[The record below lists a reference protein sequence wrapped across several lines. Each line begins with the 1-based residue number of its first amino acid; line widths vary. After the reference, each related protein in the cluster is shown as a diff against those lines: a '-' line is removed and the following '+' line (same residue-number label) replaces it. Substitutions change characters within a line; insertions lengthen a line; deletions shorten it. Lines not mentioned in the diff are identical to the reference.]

1 MPIRNMA
8 SLPRHQASVLTFRI
22 WRPRYMPVF
31 RSMWCGRRNS
41 PESLSSTYVGFL
53 HASCERRMPRFAGE
67 VFRFGTAM
75 MVLECQ
81 ASCANGFE
89 LEAALI
95 EDASRCG

>member
-1 MPIRNMA
+1 
-8 SLPRHQASVLTFRI
+8 
-22 WRPRYMPVF
+22 
-31 RSMWCGRRNS
+31 
-41 PESLSSTYVGFL
+41 
-53 HASCERRMPRFAGE
+53 MPRFAGD

-95 EDASRCG
+95 EDAGACG